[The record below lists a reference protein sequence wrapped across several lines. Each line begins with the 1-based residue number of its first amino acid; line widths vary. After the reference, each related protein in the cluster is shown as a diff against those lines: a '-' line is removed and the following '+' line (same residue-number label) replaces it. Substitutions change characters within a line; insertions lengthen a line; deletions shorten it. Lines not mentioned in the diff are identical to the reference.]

1 MEVKNAQDSV
11 VENEEVKILW
21 DVKERSRQENQ
32 IGHSSGSRGTWQ
44 HIKETEEMYRRAGDC
59 YKHRITAK
67 NSTARDSSYI
77 KESFKL
83 WIRFVETG
91 LGVEI

>member
-32 IGHSSGSRGTWQ
+32 IGHSSGSRGTW
-44 HIKETEEMYRRAGDC
+44 
-59 YKHRITAK
+59 
-67 NSTARDSSYI
+67 
-77 KESFKL
+77 
-83 WIRFVETG
+83 
-91 LGVEI
+91 